1 MKIIGPRFFLPPFI
15 CGVQGRELNIYFENI
30 VIEPVRER
38 LIFSVSCE
46 KGKQLRQRWTW
57 EPTGEDVGSHKLSIE
72 VRSLDDEILAAAETT
87 IQVVPV
93 DAGTGNSVTHL
104 AIGDSFTAPSIYTE
118 SLMRLFSKDG
128 PAYRLVGTHHPEG
141 AMPGNVHEGYAGW
154 KYITFVDKAK
164 PDPGQSAPK
173 FQKSPFVF
181 EKETGPA
188 FDFPRY
194 IEERLGG
201 SSPDFIT
208 VLLGPNDVSLAGD
221 AEREQFTDRAL
232 EASRRLVCG
241 LREGAPN
248 ARIGIISPL
257 PPPMDQDVYGE
268 SYGCLVNGWVFR
280 KNLYRL
286 REKLFAEYHPRQA
299 ENIFFVPAYLNFDTE
314 SNFPRVTFGVH
325 SQSQTMISRAVN
337 AHPLAGGYRQLGD
350 SIYAWLKWQLYQPP
364 SGDR

>member
-1 MKIIGPRFFLPPFI
+1 MFLPPFI
-15 CGVQGRELNIYFENI
+15 CGVQGRELNIFFENI

-57 EPTGEDVGSHKLSIE
+57 APTSKEFGSHKLSIE
-72 VRSLDDEILAAAETT
+72 VRSLDDEILATAETT
-87 IQVVPV
+87 IQVVPA
-93 DAGTGNSVTHL
+93 DAGIGNSVTHL

-118 SLMRLFSKDG
+118 ALMRLFSKAG

-141 AMPGNVHEGYAGW
+141 AMPGNVHEGYGGW
-154 KYITFVDKAK
+154 KYITFVEKAE
-164 PDPGQSAPK
+164 PDPGSSAPNY
-173 FQKSPFVF
+173 QKSPFVF
-181 EKETGPA
+181 GTETGPA

-194 IEERLGG
+194 VKEHLGG
-201 SSPDFIT
+201 SPPDFIT
-208 VLLGPNDVSLAGD
+208 ILLGPNDVSLAVD
-221 AEREQFTDRAL
+221 ADREEFTHRAL

-241 LREGAPN
+241 LREGAPY
-248 ARIGIISPL
+248 ARIGVISPL

-286 REKLFAEYHPRQA
+286 REKLFAEYHPREA
-299 ENIFFVPAYLNFDTE
+299 ENIFFIPAYLNFDTE
-314 SNFPRVTFGVH
+314 NNFPRATVNVH
-325 SQSQTMISRAVN
+325 AHSQTMIPRAMN
-337 AHPLAGGYRQLGD
+337 AHPLPEGYHQLAD
-350 SIYAWLKWQLYQPP
+350 SIYAWLKWQLSQLP